1 MGWIGLDRIWWVG
14 GFSAHP
20 RRKLQ
25 LKYINLKRA
34 ERIVEYYFNPIT
46 QANTQPTKQKKEAQ
60 KFISRIG
67 LIMDPMVLP
76 KLQKFSKSKKRKP
89 KSKQNVE
96 YTHQY
101 KMISKLNLSNSTSRE
116 NFKTQFLFFA
126 IIHYESNCR
135 KIMIQFLW
143 TLSFDSNLSLSLYI
157 YIVHVFSIL
166 LEILILILKRF
177 LNSFASHN
185 LFWVIY

>member
-1 MGWIGLDRIWWVG
+1 M
-14 GFSAHP
+14 
-20 RRKLQ
+20 Q
-25 LKYINLKRA
+25 LKYINSKRA

-46 QANTQPTKQKKEAQ
+46 QANTRPTKQKKEAQ

-101 KMISKLNLSNSTSRE
+101 KMISKLNLSNSRIKSPRE
-116 NFKTQFLFFA
+116 NFKTQFWFFA
-126 IIHYESNCR
+126 KFITNPSVE
-135 KIMIQFLW
+135 K
-143 TLSFDSNLSLSLYI
+143 LSFNFFELSPLIVISLSLSLSLYI
-157 YIVHVFSIL
+157 YIYIYCSC
-166 LEILILILKRF
+166 F
-177 LNSFASHN
+177 LNSIRNSHFATKEVS
-185 LFWVIY
+185 

>member
-1 MGWIGLDRIWWVG
+1 M
-14 GFSAHP
+14 
-20 RRKLQ
+20 Q
-25 LKYINLKRA
+25 LKYINSKRA

-46 QANTQPTKQKKEAQ
+46 QANTRPTKQKKEAQ

-126 IIHYESNCR
+126 KIHYESNCR

-143 TLSFDSNLSLSLYI
+143 TLSFDSNLSLSLSLSLSIYIYI

-166 LEILILILKRF
+166 LEILILLLKRF

-185 LFWVIY
+185 LFWVIC